1 MNYKTYFTNL
11 NQQLQ
16 QYKRAIPFLLIDID
30 ILDENVNLLKQFIPS
45 RKAFRLV
52 VKSLPVVELIQY
64 LQQKIPVN
72 NFMVF
77 HQPFLSQ
84 LVNMLDEKASILLG
98 KPMPIKTV
106 QYFYNTFLKEGNF
119 NPFTQIQWLVDDVD
133 RLNNYLHYAKT
144 IKNAQKHCTKHLKHP
159 KHPIK
164 INLEIDVGLHRGGF
178 KTLKEI
184 KAALQIISNN
194 KEYLSFSG
202 FMGYDPHIPKLPNF
216 IISQKKAFTKANN
229 FYKTVIRLVRN
240 EFADLWSDNLTFNGA
255 GSPTLNWHNNNE
267 SVLND
272 IAAGSI
278 LLKPGTFD
286 YKDLKQF
293 KPACFIA
300 TPVIKHLKK
309 TTLPGLE
316 RFANVLPILKKQ
328 YQNTYFT
335 YGGAWLANY
344 FYPKDLCNNAVFGL
358 STNQNM
364 LNAPGKVE
372 LSKGDFVFLR
382 PQQSEFV
389 LLQFGKVLIVKDGL
403 IANEWM
409 PFSN

>member
-11 NQQLQ
+11 NQQLK
-16 QYKRAIPFLLIDID
+16 QYKRAIPFLLIDLD
-30 ILDENVNLLKQFIPS
+30 ILDANVELLKQFIPAEKS
-45 RKAFRLV
+45 FRLV
-52 VKSLPVVELIQY
+52 VKSLPIVELIDY
-64 LQQKIPVN
+64 LQQKTPTN
-72 NFMVF
+72 NFMLF

-84 LVNMLDEKASILLG
+84 LVKTLDEKANILLG

-106 QYFYNTFLKEGNF
+106 QYFYDTFSENKKF
-119 NPFTQIQWLVDDVD
+119 NSFTQIQWLVDHVE
-133 RLNNYLHYAKT
+133 RLKNYLNYAKT
-144 IKNAQKHCTKHLKHP
+144 LN
-159 KHPIK
+159 HPIK

-178 KTLKEI
+178 KTIEEI
-184 KAALQIISNN
+184 KEVAKIISESKVN
-194 KEYLSFSG
+194 LDFSG

-216 IISQKKAFTKANN
+216 IISQKKAFRKANK
-229 FYKTVIRLVRN
+229 FYLSAINLVKN
-240 EFADLWSDNLTFNGA
+240 EFPDFWNDGLTFNGA
-255 GSPTLNWHNNNE
+255 GSPTLNWHNNHE

-286 YKDLKQF
+286 YPALKQF

-309 TTLPGLE
+309 TNLPGLE
-316 RFANVLPILKKQ
+316 SLTNVLPILKKK

-344 FYPKDLCNNAVFGL
+344 FYPKDLHNNTIFGL

-364 LNAPGKVE
+364 FNAPHSTQ
-372 LSKGDFVFLR
+372 LSIGDFIFLR

-389 LLQFGKVLIVKDGL
+389 LLQFGKVLIIKDGL
-403 IANEWM
+403 IIDEWT

>member
-16 QYKRAIPFLLIDID
+16 QYKRVIPFLLIDLD
-30 ILDENVNLLKQFIPS
+30 ILEENIKLLKQFIS
-45 RKAFRLV
+45 TQKSFRLV
-52 VKSLPVVELIQY
+52 VKSLPIVELVKH
-64 LQQKIPVN
+64 LQQKIPTN

-84 LVNMLDEKASILLG
+84 LVKIVDKEADILLG
-98 KPMPIKTV
+98 KPMPVKTV
-106 QYFYNTFLKEGNF
+106 QYFYNTFINDGKF
-119 NPFTQIQWLVDDVD
+119 NPFTQIQWLVDDYD
-133 RLNNYLHYAKT
+133 RLNNYLNCAKKINHT
-144 IKNAQKHCTKHLKHP
+144 ENQ
-159 KHPIK
+159 PIK

-178 KTLKEI
+178 KTLDAI
-184 KAALQIISNN
+184 KAALQIIFNN
-194 KEYLSFSG
+194 KEYLNFSG

-216 IISQKKAFTKANN
+216 IISQKKAFQKANK
-229 FYKTVIRLVRN
+229 FYKAAIDLVKN
-240 EFADLWSDNLTFNGA
+240 EFTDLWNDNLTFNGG
-255 GSPTLNWHNNNE
+255 GSPTLNWHNNNN
-267 SVLND
+267 SILND

-278 LLKPGTFD
+278 LLKPSTFD
-286 YKDLKQF
+286 YPALKQF

-300 TPVIKHLKK
+300 TPIIKHLKK

-316 RFANVLPILKKQ
+316 SLANLLPILKKK

-335 YGGAWLANY
+335 YGGAWLADY
-344 FYPKDLCNNAVFGL
+344 FYPKNLCNNAVFGL

-364 LNAPGKVE
+364 INGPNSSQLSVE
-372 LSKGDFVFLR
+372 DFIFLR

-403 IANEWM
+403 IVNEWM
-409 PFSN
+409 PFSNEY